1 MPNDKVP
8 CESCGGTGYKSKKDG
23 WVCIVCKGD
32 RFRQITV
39 EDLRDSWN
47 ACMDIYSDEG
57 VLPEEC
63 FDQWFSKR
71 YGIKEEK

>member
-1 MPNDKVP
+1 MPQDKVP

-39 EDLRDSWN
+39 EDLMESHIAGQNAAKDGVRDTKF
-47 ACMDIYSDEG
+47 ADEW
-57 VLPEEC
+57 LH
-63 FDQWFSKR
+63 QR